1 MLKIENLHKI
11 YGKYHALSGL
21 DMTVQE
27 GALYGFVGPNGAGKT
42 TAIKIMTGLLQAEE
56 GSVLINGK
64 DALADPDQLKS
75 CIGYVPDFF
84 GVYDNLTVG
93 EYMSFFASCYQLDG
107 LVARKRYTALLEQV
121 GLEDKLDFYV
131 DGLSR
136 GMKQRLC
143 LARALI
149 HDPQILI
156 LDEPTSGLDPR
167 TRVEFKEILEDLKFA
182 GKTILISSHVLSE
195 LSEMCTDI
203 GIIDQGRMI
212 LEGNIQDI
220 LSRVNASNPLVI
232 SVYSNMEKALSI
244 LKSHPCVRTISMRE
258 KDICVRFTGDAQ
270 DEAILLQQLIDSDVL
285 VNGFTREKGSL
296 ETVFMQ
302 LTDHEEERVV
312 TSYEAESGL

>member
-1 MLKIENLHKI
+1 MIEIRHLYKAFDNHMVLRNLNMKIN
-11 YGKYHALSGL
+11 
-21 DMTVQE
+21 E
-27 GALYGFVGPNGAGKT
+27 GAVYGFVGPNGAGKT
-42 TAIKIMTGLLQAEE
+42 TTMRIIAGLLKADSGQI
-56 GSVLINGK
+56 LIDGEDI
-64 DALADPDQLKS
+64 DARHKEL
-75 CIGYVPDFF
+75 IGYMPDFF
-84 GVYDNLTVG
+84 GVYDRLRVK
-93 EYMSFFASCYQLDG
+93 EYMAFFASIYGLDKEETEKKI
-107 LVARKRYTALLEQV
+107 RQLLELV
-121 GLEDKLDFYV
+121 RLTEKKEAYV
-131 DGLSR
+131 DSLSR